1 MSTYQTLKGLKV
13 KFLGADTSG
22 DRIKKGEIFY
32 NSVAEGKVKVFV
44 GVAAW
49 ASGGNMNRGSRF
61 GGGLGTQTA
70 MAKFSGTGHE
80 KETEEY
86 NGSSWTNVN
95 DMNTNHFLC
104 ASFGTLTAGVAA
116 GGHKSP
122 TPRAIVDT
130 EEYDGTNWSN
140 GEDMPAGRQGPQGAG
155 TLTAGIIMGGVL
167 DPPSDRIAGSFEY
180 DGTDWT
186 AGGNMN
192 TARSGNNS
200 AGGTQTAAWIIG
212 GPKSGVNSEEYN
224 GTSWTEGNNIGTA
237 RYACAGCGPQIN
249 AQLAGGTNDNQTAT
263 TNKTEFY
270 DGTTWTEGANIGTAR
285 YGIHN
290 SPAGTGSLSAIA
302 GGGPGSK
309 NNTEEFSI
317 SDTLRAIDFD

>member
-1 MSTYQTLKGLKV
+1 MTTYRALKGYNV
-13 KFLGADTSG
+13 KSIASDPANVKEGQVW
-22 DRIKKGEIFY
+22 Y
-32 NSVAEGKVKVFV
+32 NSTNKIIKIAPKIG
-44 GVAAW
+44 AW
-49 ASGGNMNRGSRF
+49 ASGGNLNRGSRF

-70 MAKFSGTGHE
+70 MAKFGGTGHE

-95 DMNTNHFLC
+95 DMNDNHFLC
-104 ASFGTLTAGVAA
+104 ASFGTLTAGVVA
-116 GGHKSP
+116 GGTKSP

-130 EEYDGTNWSN
+130 EEYDGTTWTNA
-140 GEDMPAGRQGPQGAG
+140 EDMPAGRQSPQGAG
-155 TLTAGIIMGGVL
+155 TLTAGLVMGGVL
-167 DPPSDRIAGSFEY
+167 DPPNDRIVGSFEY

-212 GPKSGVNSEEYN
+212 GPRSGVNSEEYN
-224 GTSWTEGNNIGTA
+224 GTAWTEGNNIGTA
-237 RYACAGCGPQIN
+237 RYACAGAGPESDAQI
-249 AQLAGGTNDNQTAT
+249 AGGSNDNQTAIS
-263 TNKTEFY
+263 NKAEFY

-290 SPAGTGSLSAIA
+290 SPAGTGGLSAIA

-309 NNTEEFSI
+309 QNTEEF
-317 SDTLRAIDFD
+317 TLAVTTRTVDVS

>member
-49 ASGGNMNRGSRF
+49 ASGGNLNRGSRF

-70 MAKFSGTGHE
+70 MAKFSGPGHE
-80 KETEEY
+80 NETEHY
-86 NGSSWTNVN
+86 DGSSWTNVN
-95 DMNTNHFLC
+95 DMNDDHASC
-104 ASFGTLTAGVAA
+104 AGFGTQTAGVAA

-122 TPRAIVDT
+122 TPRARVDT
-130 EEYDGTNWSN
+130 EEYDGTTWTNA
-140 GEDMPAGRQGPQGAG
+140 EDMPAGRQAPQGAG

-186 AGGNMN
+186 AGGDMN
-192 TARSGNNS
+192 TARNGNNS

-212 GPKSGVNSEEYN
+212 GPRSGVNSEEYN

-237 RYACAGCGPQIN
+237 RYTCAGCGPQIN
-249 AQLAGGTNDNQTAT
+249 AQIAGGSNDNQTVIS
-263 TNKTEFY
+263 NKTEFY

-290 SPAGTGSLSAIA
+290 SPAGTGTSSAIA

-309 NNTEEFSI
+309 TNTEEFSI